1 MHPVLFAMIYFTGF
15 FAIIFY
21 SQRNKYNKYVE
32 IISRIVCYNKDFE
45 LKKKCLIQ
53 IKVLQVYFREFCETQ
68 EKKVG

>member
-1 MHPVLFAMIYFTGF
+1 MYTVPDACIQLFSRWSSLGF

-45 LKKKCLIQ
+45 FKKKMLDTNKSVTSIFSR
-53 IKVLQVYFREFCETQ
+53 I
-68 EKKVG
+68 